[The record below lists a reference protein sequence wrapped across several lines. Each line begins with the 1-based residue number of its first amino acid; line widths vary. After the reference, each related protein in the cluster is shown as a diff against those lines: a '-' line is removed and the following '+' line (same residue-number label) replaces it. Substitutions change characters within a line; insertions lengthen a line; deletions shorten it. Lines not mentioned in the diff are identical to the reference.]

1 MFPVST
7 KNIPMVKKKPY
18 LYSIIFFITIDV
30 IYQKFYTIKVIS
42 VMVNMKIILFY
53 SYFTSQQTVKKTKS
67 CKNKIVLFLK
77 QFTNKGIQSIRFHFI
92 LFSIS
97 FFFFF
102 LLGNYGG
109 QNSQAHRYTWY
120 RVSLD
125 YKVRWYSP
133 YIWSI
138 LISYKRINKIAYITN

>member
-42 VMVNMKIILFY
+42 VIVNMKIILFY

-102 LLGNYGG
+102 CQVIMGDRTLKLIDIHGIGYHQTTRSGGILHTYG
-109 QNSQAHRYTWY
+109 
-120 RVSLD
+120 
-125 YKVRWYSP
+125 P
-133 YIWSI
+133 Y
-138 LISYKRINKIAYITN
+138 